1 MVGTT
6 IIIGAHT
13 ISSAD
18 IVSITINESASV
30 TLSEMASD
38 FCEAIIRSDVDYLDS
53 LPYATQVSVY
63 RGSAIL
69 DVFYLTNVTRIKT
82 DQYKLEMTSF
92 LGILDGEMFYGGYY
106 TGQELQDVIE
116 TIIQTNGLNLTTTDH
131 SDMLEMIEYDAA
143 FADLPIYGWL
153 QVGTKKEALHQVLFS
168 RGISMKKS
176 SSGVIVFT
184 SLYENDPIVI
194 DEDVTYQ
201 DGDVTFLE
209 NVSTV
214 EVVEHAF
221 TNDSNADIQILFESE
236 EQTEYGKEYIA
247 VFNADAPVLRPI
259 QVTGLTVSYQNCN
272 AAVVTG
278 VGTIQGY
285 PAVHSQTVVRSVIKL
300 GKGETATIEDC
311 TLITRQNSAFMLDRF
326 KNYFMTAETEISA
339 DIIKTNQKIGSYVS
353 IINSF
358 GERVQGYITEISQV
372 LSGIIKASCKIV
384 TGYKP
389 LDYEG
394 YNRFVVLTGSGGW
407 AVPESV
413 FAKQN
418 PKVQVVLVG
427 GGSGGYSGKAGENG
441 VKVPYGN
448 SSKTRAAGGAMG
460 RSGDGGKILT
470 VTIENPDST
479 LYYSCGA
486 GGAGGAASSSHS
498 VSNPGNAGG
507 DTTIT
512 SGGTTY
518 SSANGNRNENGV
530 ANIMSG
536 IRYGIGNRV
545 YIPIYSYPENGDGI
559 AGFKSYWEGG
569 SIKFISVGLD
579 SPDVTRTWEYFDMT
593 KTPPVLEASGAWA
606 NSYGQSSGGG
616 FGGSPGGNAYGGQG
630 AAGGNATSTTS
641 GAGGKGAD
649 ATVVFPKP
657 NLLIGALRSD
667 RTQELYL
674 PLDDGAYGDGG
685 FGGFGGG
692 GGGSGGA
699 TNQGKTQG
707 AGGAGG
713 KGGAGGYGADG
724 CIIVYY

>member
-1 MVGTT
+1 MVDTT
-6 IIIGAHT
+6 IVIDEHS
-13 ISSAD
+13 ISGVD
-18 IVSITINESASV
+18 IVSLTINESASV

-38 FCEAIIRSDVDYLDS
+38 YCEAVVKSEVDWLDS
-53 LPYATQVSVY
+53 LPYATQVGIY
-63 RGSAIL
+63 RGSAVL
-69 DVFYLTNVTRIKT
+69 DVFYLTDVTRIKA

-116 TIIQTNGLNLTTTDH
+116 TIIQTNGLNLSTTDH
-131 SDMLEMIEYDAA
+131 SDMLDMIEYDAA

-176 SSGVIVFT
+176 SSGVIIFT

-194 DEDVTYQ
+194 DEGETYQ

-221 TNDSNADIQILFESE
+221 TNDSSADLQVLFESE
-236 EQTEYGKEYIA
+236 EQTEYGREYIA

-285 PAVHSQTVVRSVIKL
+285 PAVHSQTVVRSVIRL
-300 GKGETATIEDC
+300 GKGETATVEDC

-326 KNYFMTAETEISA
+326 KNYYMTAATEISA
-339 DIIKTNQKIGSYVS
+339 EFIKTNQKIGSYVS
-353 IINSF
+353 ILNSF

-372 LSGIIKASCKIV
+372 LSGIIKATCKIV
-384 TGYKP
+384 TGYRP
-389 LDYEG
+389 LDYDG

-413 FAKQN
+413 FAKPN

-427 GGSGGYSGKAGENG
+427 GGTGGYSGKAGASG
-441 VKVPYGN
+441 VKVPYGDT
-448 SSKTRAAGGAMG
+448 SKTGAAGGKAG
-460 RSGDGGKILT
+460 LGGDGGKILT
-470 VTIENPDST
+470 VTINNPLPT
-479 LYYSCGA
+479 LLYSCGQ
-486 GGAGGAASSSHS
+486 GGAGGAASSSTS
-498 VSNPGNAGG
+498 TSNAGSEG
-507 DTTIT
+507 SATTLT
-512 SGGTTY
+512 SGETTY
-518 SSANGNRNENGV
+518 SSADGNRNDNGV
-530 ANIMSG
+530 TNFMSG
-536 IRYGIGNRV
+536 KKYGL
-545 YIPIYSYPENGDGI
+545 SYKGKNTGAEVTSYGDGDP
-559 AGFKSYWEGG
+559 GNKCYWESG
-569 SIKFISVGLD
+569 SGKVPSVGFLY
-579 SPDVTRTWEYFDMT
+579 SVWTYFNMST
-593 KTPPVLEASGAWA
+593 TPPTHEADAAMYAANGASGT
-606 NSYGQSSGGG
+606 GGT
-616 FGGSPGGNAYGGQG
+616 GGAGGGNAFGGQG
-630 AAGGNATSTTS
+630 NAGGNATSSAS
-641 GAGGKGAD
+641 GTGGKGKD
-649 ATVVFPKP
+649 ATVVYPKP
-657 NLLIGALRSD
+657 NQILGTLHTNGS
-667 RTQELYL
+667 EYFL
-674 PLDDGAYGDGG
+674 PIDDGGYGNGG

-724 CIIVYY
+724 CVIVYY

>member
-1 MVGTT
+1 MVDTT
-6 IIIGAHT
+6 IVIDGHS
-13 ISSAD
+13 ISGVD
-18 IVSITINESASV
+18 IVSLTINESASV

-38 FCEAIIRSDVDYLDS
+38 YCEAVVKSEVDWLDS
-53 LPYATQVSVY
+53 LPYATQVGIY
-63 RGSAIL
+63 RGSAVL
-69 DVFYLTNVTRIKT
+69 DVFYLTDVTRIKA

-116 TIIQTNGLNLTTTDH
+116 TIIQTNGLNLSTTDH

-176 SSGVIVFT
+176 SSGVIIFT

-194 DEDVTYQ
+194 DEGETYQ

-221 TNDSNADIQILFESE
+221 TNDSSADLQVLFESE
-236 EQTEYGKEYIA
+236 EQTEFGREYIA

-285 PAVHSQTVVRSVIKL
+285 PAVHSQTVVRSVIRL
-300 GKGETATIEDC
+300 GKGETATVEDC

-326 KNYFMTAETEISA
+326 KNYYMTAATEISA
-339 DIIKTNQKIGSYVS
+339 EFIKTNQKIGSYVS
-353 IINSF
+353 ILNSF

-372 LSGIIKASCKIV
+372 LSGIIKATCKIV
-384 TGYKP
+384 TGYRP
-389 LDYEG
+389 LDYDG

-413 FAKQN
+413 FAKPN

-427 GGSGGYSGKAGENG
+427 GGTGGYSGKAGASG
-441 VKVPYGN
+441 AKVPYGDT
-448 SSKTRAAGGAMG
+448 SKTGAAGGKAG
-460 RSGDGGKILT
+460 LGGDGGKILT
-470 VTIENPDST
+470 VTINNPSPT
-479 LYYSCGA
+479 LLYSCGQ
-486 GGAGGAASSSHS
+486 GGAGGAASSSTS
-498 VSNPGNAGG
+498 TSNAGSEG
-507 DTTIT
+507 SATTLT

-518 SSANGNRNENGV
+518 SSADGNRNDNGV
-530 ANIMSG
+530 TNFMSG
-536 IRYGIGNRV
+536 KKYGL
-545 YIPIYSYPENGDGI
+545 SYKGKNTGAVVTENGDGY
-559 AGFKSYWEGG
+559 AGKKMYWENGQIKNNYVAFEYTLWESFDLSQTPPEIVAGWAFFPNAGADAGGG
-569 SIKFISVGLD
+569 SG
-579 SPDVTRTWEYFDMT
+579 
-593 KTPPVLEASGAWA
+593 GA
-606 NSYGQSSGGG
+606 G
-616 FGGSPGGNAYGGQG
+616 GGNAFGGQG
-630 AAGGNATSTTS
+630 NAGGNATSSAS
-641 GAGGKGAD
+641 GTGGKGKD
-649 ATVVFPKP
+649 ATIVFPKP
-657 NLLIGALRSD
+657 NQIIGTLVAGGS
-667 RTQELYL
+667 EYFL
-674 PLDDGAYGDGG
+674 PIDDGAFGNGG